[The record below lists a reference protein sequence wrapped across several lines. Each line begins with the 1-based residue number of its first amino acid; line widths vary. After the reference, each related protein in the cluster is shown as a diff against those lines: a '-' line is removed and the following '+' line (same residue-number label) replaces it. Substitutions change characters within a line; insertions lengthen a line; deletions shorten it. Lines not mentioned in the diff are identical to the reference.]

1 MLREKGEE
9 LVKKVVETSKRVGT
23 NVLHDPWF
31 GAEPLI
37 KSAKAL
43 YREKG
48 INDNEL
54 EDILNLIKK
63 EETQAIGGFVLVI
76 LLKYILPSITSSAV
90 LLTADMGPVVA
101 LPVFYGTGAVG
112 TVVAVRMAG
121 KVFTEEGVFFSQ
133 SRLTLKKL
141 WHPNEER

>member
-54 EDILNLIKK
+54 EDINV
-63 EETQAIGGFVLVI
+63 AI